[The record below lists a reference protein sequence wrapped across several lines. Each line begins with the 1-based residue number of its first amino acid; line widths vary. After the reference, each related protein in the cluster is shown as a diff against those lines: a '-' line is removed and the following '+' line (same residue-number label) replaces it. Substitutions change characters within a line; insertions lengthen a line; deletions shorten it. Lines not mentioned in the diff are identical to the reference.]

1 MIDIMVL
8 YALYALERVG
18 FNEISFQNGQHHV
31 TRNAT
36 RRINRYR
43 LVHLTRGLVV
53 HDRLLTG
60 RAGINIL
67 EGEIVQEQTTIR
79 FNSQRKL

>member
-1 MIDIMVL
+1 MSDIMVL

-18 FNEISFQNGQHHV
+18 FNEISYQNGQLHR
-31 TRNAT
+31 TPQASSLI
-36 RRINRYR
+36 RRYK

-60 RAGINIL
+60 RAGINIQEAEL
-67 EGEIVQEQTTIR
+67 VQELTTIR
-79 FNSQRKL
+79 FHSQRQM